1 MPFLVHFTCATFS
14 CFFFHLLHSKPVEC
28 NRTTFRGASA
38 KEIGK
43 AAKELYRVLFPASRA
58 GGKRDEPAVIRNR
71 DGEYIRM
78 PVSAAKELV
87 RHSAENS
94 TLQLIPNL
102 KELIAKS
109 VFLYEDAKDPDRVK
123 KLNQSTVSYRY
134 YGMKIKLDGKE
145 CFARIV
151 VREEANGRKY
161 FYDGDITEIKKNPAQ
176 TGGPD
181 SKNGVQSEG
190 VLFTHSI
197 QEWLVKVKETT
208 DKIGG
213 NGEVLPSVVND
224 FEESSTYHQMAE
236 EYAHDVLSGKL
247 TKKDMAERQL
257 DADEKSFADSVDRF
271 MAGKISTDTIQV
283 MRTPLVMRLV
293 GAEVLPVEISVS
305 DLKKV
310 LVDKHA
316 DITPDIMKQIP
327 RALTDPMMIF
337 STYSGKNGEARK
349 VIVLE
354 LKDENG
360 ATIVVPMELEHM
372 SDGYKVNR
380 MTSTYG
386 KTDRKTGEPSYEWFK
401 KQLEAGNLEYV
412 NRKKATDWI
421 STEQPDWLIPKE
433 KVDNLLS
440 APNVANEEDLVKLKS
455 ENLTYYQTAA
465 DKDLVAYHNVSTGKL
480 REAIKLG
487 GLPMPSLAITKR
499 DIPFGDFGE
508 ITLIGDKDMI
518 DPRKSR
524 SNEVFSRDAYTVRK
538 PVVNYEE
545 PAKIDS
551 DTFHKKYEETRKFFK
566 KNSIDVGEINFSF
579 QSLNQLEDEAKQK
592 IRVKTRQRNLWIIIG
607 GGALYACISK

>member
-1 MPFLVHFTCATFS
+1 MLLDPQNES
-14 CFFFHLLHSKPVEC
+14 QSDKSFF
-28 NRTTFRGASA
+28 
-38 KEIGK
+38 I
-43 AAKELYRVLFPASRA
+43 
-58 GGKRDEPAVIRNR
+58 
-71 DGEYIRM
+71 
-78 PVSAAKELV
+78 
-87 RHSAENS
+87 
-94 TLQLIPNL
+94 
-102 KELIAKS
+102 
-109 VFLYEDAKDPDRVK
+109 
-123 KLNQSTVSYRY
+123 
-134 YGMKIKLDGKE
+134 
-145 CFARIV
+145 
-151 VREEANGRKY
+151 
-161 FYDGDITEIKKNPAQ
+161 
-176 TGGPD
+176 
-181 SKNGVQSEG
+181 
-190 VLFTHSI
+190 HSI
-197 QEWLVKVKETT
+197 QEWLAKVKETT

-213 NGEVLPSVVND
+213 NGEVLPSVVNNI
-224 FEESSTYHQMAE
+224 EESSTYHQMAG
-236 EYAHDVLSGKL
+236 EYAHNVLSGKS

-283 MRTPLVMRLV
+283 MKTPLVMRLV

-310 LVDKHA
+310 LVDKHT

-455 ENLTYYQTAA
+455 ENPTYYQTAA

-508 ITLIGDKDMI
+508 ITLIGDKGMI

-524 SNEVFSRDAYTVRK
+524 ANEVFSRDAYTVRK

-592 IRVKTRQRNLWIIIG
+592 IRVKTRQRNLWIIIA